1 MPLRFPRAIASGFL
15 RIVLLCDDDFLEE
28 EEDVDAKCDVLV
40 EVEETDAVNESDRCI
55 IVCDLKKECVFLCVF
70 VCASSAD
77 NPRVCVRFQKLVT
90 GAKCKK
96 KIFRVSKSI

>member
-40 EVEETDAVNESDRCI
+40 EVETDAVNESDRCI
-55 IVCDLKKECVFLCVF
+55 IVCD
-70 VCASSAD
+70 
-77 NPRVCVRFQKLVT
+77 
-90 GAKCKK
+90 
-96 KIFRVSKSI
+96 